1 MLPPDAGE
9 LRSRCRRGAEP
20 QRGRNGLTIVLR
32 RLRALILLMVLV
44 AVATGTWLDRIQSTD
59 WDGPLLVSLYPVNAD
74 GSAAAAS
81 EIRSARSANTEL
93 LTDFFADEAAEH
105 AVQLERPLR
114 FVVAPAVA
122 DLPPQLPLGAGAFGA
137 LLWSLKLRWWNLGI
151 DDPAGP
157 TPTIRLF
164 LLYHDPALSPR
175 VPHSAGLQ
183 KGLLGLAHL
192 FAAEHM
198 AGSNQVVI
206 AHELL
211 HTLGATDK
219 YDFSTNQP
227 RYPDGFAEP
236 DRSPRY
242 PQDFAE
248 LMGGRVPQSAS
259 ESRTPESLDQVLIG
273 PVTAAEIGWLAPR

>member
-1 MLPPDAGE
+1 M
-9 LRSRCRRGAEP
+9 
-20 QRGRNGLTIVLR
+20 LR
-32 RLRALILLMVLV
+32 RLRVVVLLMVLV

-59 WDGPLLVSLYPVNAD
+59 WDGPLLVALYPVNAD
-74 GSAAAAS
+74 GSSAAAA
-81 EIRSARSANTEL
+81 EIRTPRTADTEA
-93 LTDFFADEAAEH
+93 LTAFFAAEATENGL
-105 AVQLERPLR
+105 QLERPLR
-114 FVVAPAVA
+114 FVLAPAVPE
-122 DLPPQLPLGAGAFGA
+122 LPPQLPQGSGAIGAM
-137 LLWSLKLRWWNLGI
+137 LWSLKLRWWNLGI
-151 DDPAGP
+151 DDPPGP

-183 KGLLGLAHL
+183 KGLLGIAHL
-192 FAAEHM
+192 FAAGHM

-219 YDFSTNQP
+219 YDFATNQP
-227 RYPDGFAEP
+227 RYPDGYAEP

-248 LMGGRVPQSAS
+248 LMGGRVPESAS

-273 PVTAAEIGWLAPR
+273 VLTATEIGWRS

>member
-1 MLPPDAGE
+1 M
-9 LRSRCRRGAEP
+9 
-20 QRGRNGLTIVLR
+20 LR
-32 RLRALILLMVLV
+32 RLRILVLLLILV

-59 WDGPLLVSLYPVNAD
+59 WDGPLVVALYPVNAD
-74 GSAAAAS
+74 GSAAA
-81 EIRSARSANTEL
+81 EREVRSSRTANTEQ
-93 LTDFFADEAAEH
+93 LTAFFANEATEH
-105 AVQLERPLR
+105 GLQLERPLR
-114 FVVAPAVA
+114 FVLAPAVA
-122 DLPPQLPLGAGAFGA
+122 DLPPQLPAGSGAFGA
-137 LLWSLKLRWWNLGI
+137 MFWSLKLRWWNLGV
-151 DDPAGP
+151 DDPPGP

-175 VPHSAGLQ
+175 VPHSAGLR

-219 YDFSTNQP
+219 YDFATNQP
-227 RYPDGFAEP
+227 LFSDGFAEP

-248 LMGGRVPQSAS
+248 LMGGRIPLSAS

-273 PVTAAEIGWLAPR
+273 PLTATEIGWRSSR

>member
-1 MLPPDAGE
+1 
-9 LRSRCRRGAEP
+9 
-20 QRGRNGLTIVLR
+20 VLR
-32 RLRALILLMVLV
+32 RLRVLVLLMVLV

-59 WDGPLLVSLYPVNAD
+59 WDGPLLVALYPVNAD
-74 GSAAAAS
+74 GSSAAAA
-81 EIRSARSANTEL
+81 EIRTPRTADTGV
-93 LTDFFADEAAEH
+93 LTGFFAAEAAENGL
-105 AVQLERPLR
+105 QLERPLR
-114 FVVAPAVA
+114 FVLAPVVPE
-122 DLPPQLPLGAGAFGA
+122 LPPQLPRDSGAIGA

-151 DDPAGP
+151 DNPPGP

-164 LLYHDPALSPR
+164 LLYHDPALTPR

-183 KGLLGLAHL
+183 KGLLGIAHL
-192 FAAEHM
+192 FAAGHM

-219 YDFSTNQP
+219 YDFTTSQP
-227 RYPDGFAEP
+227 RYPDGYAEP

-248 LMGGRVPQSAS
+248 LMGGRVPQSGS

-273 PVTAAEIGWLAPR
+273 PLTATEIGWRASP

>member
-1 MLPPDAGE
+1 M
-9 LRSRCRRGAEP
+9 
-20 QRGRNGLTIVLR
+20 LR
-32 RLRALILLMVLV
+32 RLRVLVLLMVLV

-59 WDGPLLVSLYPVNAD
+59 WDGPLLVALYPVNAD

-81 EIRSARSANTEL
+81 EIRSSRTANTEL
-93 LTDFFADEAAEH
+93 LTAFFADEAAEYGLP
-105 AVQLERPLR
+105 LERPLR
-114 FVVAPAVA
+114 FVVAPAVSE
-122 DLPPQLPLGAGAFGA
+122 LPPQLPADSGAIGAM
-137 LLWSLKLRWWNLGI
+137 LWSLKLRWWNLGV
-151 DDPAGP
+151 DNPPGP

-192 FAAEHM
+192 FAAGHM

-219 YDFSTNQP
+219 YDVITNEP
-227 RYPDGFAEP
+227 RYPDGYAEP

-248 LMGGRVPQSAS
+248 LMGGRVPQSAG

-273 PVTAAEIGWLAPR
+273 PLTAAEIGWRPSP